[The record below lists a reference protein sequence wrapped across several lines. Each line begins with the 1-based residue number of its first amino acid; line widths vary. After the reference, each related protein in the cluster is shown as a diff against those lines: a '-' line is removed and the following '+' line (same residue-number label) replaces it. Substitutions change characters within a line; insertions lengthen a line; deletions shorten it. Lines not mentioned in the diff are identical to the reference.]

1 MIAKY
6 GYDRRDA
13 YANINR
19 ELTYYEPNK
28 VLRLESW
35 KNMIKYKYVISPLGN
50 GLDCHR
56 TWEAII
62 LGCIPIV
69 KKSGLDPMYD
79 GLPVLI
85 VNDWKDITQDL
96 LDNYKPDNSNIKKI
110 YMDYWINLFN
120 TYKK

>member
-1 MIAKY
+1 
-6 GYDRRDA
+6 
-13 YANINR
+13 
-19 ELTYYEPNK
+19 
-28 VLRLESW
+28 
-35 KNMIKYKYVISPLGN
+35 MIKYKYVILPLGN
-50 GLDCHR
+50 GLDCNR

-69 KKSGLDPMYD
+69 KSSGLDSMYQ

-96 LDNYKPDNSNIKKI
+96 LDKYKPDTSKIKKI

-120 TYKK
+120 MYKK